1 MLLAG
6 GIQAQPAAVAPK
18 TLNMV
23 RLDTAPTIDGRLDEP
38 VWSQAA
44 IVEDFHQVQPNEFA
58 EPTERTRVFV
68 FYDDDAIY
76 VGAELADSDP
86 DNLTANILRQ
96 GQLIQDEDEFV
107 VILDPFNDQRS
118 GYRFETNPNGIRNDA
133 IYENATQTQWD
144 WDGIWRAA
152 ASRTA
157 EGWVAEMAIPFKTLS
172 FDPANDTWGIN
183 FSRNVARS
191 GERMGWVSRNRN
203 QNASI
208 AGRAV
213 GMNGMQQGMGL
224 DIVPSVTLRETKIYS
239 PSSGESDFE
248 PSLDLFYKITPAL
261 NASLT
266 INTDFS
272 AAEVD
277 DRQVNLTRF
286 GLFFPEKRDFFL
298 KDADI
303 FEFGRITSAD
313 GAFSAPTLENGR
325 PFFSRSIGLSPLGEP
340 VDLEYGGKVSGRVGR
355 WNIGTLAIRQDEYSG
370 VDATDIFVGR
380 AAMNVLDES
389 SVGMIVTSGDPRS
402 NIHND
407 VVGVDFRY
415 QNTRLP
421 GGRQIQAETWYQRS
435 DTEGLDGDDAA
446 FGLRVR
452 LPNNTGWRGG
462 IGVKQLD
469 RNFNPALGFIDRRG
483 VRDHTLELGY
493 TLRPQH
499 ARLASIFA
507 GVDAQRVDLLDG
519 SLQSQ
524 QLKARLIQLE
534 TLGSDIIALTYEANK
549 EALFEPFE
557 IFDGIVIPDEGY
569 SFNRYGLRMET
580 GAHRT
585 LSGALE
591 FRGGDFF
598 GGERADVEADFT
610 WKPSRHFQASLGYE
624 VNEIN
629 LPQGEFDAR
638 IARLGFDVVISA
650 TLSWVNLIQYDNLS
664 ENVGINSRVHW
675 IPQAGREAFLV
686 LNHNL
691 EDSDRNDS
699 FHSAAADV
707 SIKLNYTFRF

>member
-224 DIVPSVTLRETKIYS
+224 DIVP
-239 PSSGESDFE
+239 
-248 PSLDLFYKITPAL
+248 
-261 NASLT
+261 
-266 INTDFS
+266 
-272 AAEVD
+272 
-277 DRQVNLTRF
+277 
-286 GLFFPEKRDFFL
+286 
-298 KDADI
+298 
-303 FEFGRITSAD
+303 
-313 GAFSAPTLENGR
+313 
-325 PFFSRSIGLSPLGEP
+325 
-340 VDLEYGGKVSGRVGR
+340 
-355 WNIGTLAIRQDEYSG
+355 
-370 VDATDIFVGR
+370 
-380 AAMNVLDES
+380 
-389 SVGMIVTSGDPRS
+389 
-402 NIHND
+402 
-407 VVGVDFRY
+407 
-415 QNTRLP
+415 
-421 GGRQIQAETWYQRS
+421 
-435 DTEGLDGDDAA
+435 
-446 FGLRVR
+446 
-452 LPNNTGWRGG
+452 
-462 IGVKQLD
+462 
-469 RNFNPALGFIDRRG
+469 
-483 VRDHTLELGY
+483 
-493 TLRPQH
+493 
-499 ARLASIFA
+499 
-507 GVDAQRVDLLDG
+507 
-519 SLQSQ
+519 
-524 QLKARLIQLE
+524 
-534 TLGSDIIALTYEANK
+534 
-549 EALFEPFE
+549 
-557 IFDGIVIPDEGY
+557 
-569 SFNRYGLRMET
+569 
-580 GAHRT
+580 
-585 LSGALE
+585 
-591 FRGGDFF
+591 
-598 GGERADVEADFT
+598 
-610 WKPSRHFQASLGYE
+610 
-624 VNEIN
+624 
-629 LPQGEFDAR
+629 
-638 IARLGFDVVISA
+638 
-650 TLSWVNLIQYDNLS
+650 
-664 ENVGINSRVHW
+664 
-675 IPQAGREAFLV
+675 
-686 LNHNL
+686 
-691 EDSDRNDS
+691 
-699 FHSAAADV
+699 
-707 SIKLNYTFRF
+707 